1 MNKYKIKWLGLIVSV
16 AVFIGCA
23 CYLSFRT
30 PVSALESRAVA
41 SDSDSKNSV
50 GVTVGT
56 IVAGD
61 VEAETGSTGSG
72 TVTDP
77 YVISASSGDL
87 DVIKSVYKNTKGEY
101 VIDYNLKGENLL
113 ADSDNYILVD
123 LSSDNAEHVISTLCA
138 YVQYINN
145 YSKDSTLTV
154 KAIGDDSDVTI
165 ALPYVAPEPSDDP
178 DAPQA
183 PATAEAAVGN
193 YLRDVLTTDAPDAP
207 TDAEFAAAVEAAD
220 TALAASSKADKN
232 IIVVAVH
239 TDSVSSADCDADLY
253 TAAIDT
259 TKTTAEDVVADLGN
273 AKLMALNIAE
283 NPTRFTLTDN
293 INAPYV
299 LLADS
304 DKATLSTNDGSPSTA
319 STSAKDDSSGKISA
333 TYSIP
338 PICVF
343 DGTFEYAIV
352 PDEDPD
358 ITSAS
363 DDTSFKATDGLTV
376 SNTDADNVISST
388 PTIID
393 TEIPVITLDKTADA
407 PAAGV
412 TASDVINYKIVLK
425 NTGNVALTDV
435 SLTDTIICS
444 DCVSASDIVA
454 TTGTGSATKTYT
466 FKKVSTSSSTG
477 IMEAPGLTLQPG
489 QELTVTYK
497 FTVPA
502 KKADCSGLATST
514 VSGTTVHSIVNIARA
529 TCDETNPVED
539 NTSTLFKVSTVSDS
553 DTTPINPS
561 SSGNAPDVG
570 SGDEKDPN
578 PESKGDGDSSGDAKD
593 ESPETGDSAPILAA
607 VIMVIAFIGSAVS
620 LFLIINEKKVRKLL
634 MQANN

>member
-30 PVSALESRAVA
+30 PVSALESKAAA
-41 SDSDSKNSV
+41 SDSDAKNSV

-61 VEAETGSTGSG
+61 IEAETGSTGSG

-77 YVISASSGDL
+77 YVASSSSGDIDL
-87 DVIKSVYKNTKGEY
+87 VKSTYKNTKGEY

-138 YVQYINN
+138 YVQYINT
-145 YSKDSTLTV
+145 YSKDSALTV
-154 KAIGDDSDVTI
+154 KALGDDSEVTV
-165 ALPYVAPEPSDDP
+165 ALPYTAPDGDP
-178 DAPQA
+178 DA
-183 PATAEAAVGN
+183 PATAEAAVGD
-193 YLRDVLTTDAPDAP
+193 YLRDVLANDDPDAP
-207 TDAEFAAAVEAAD
+207 TDAELAAAVEAAD
-220 TALAASSKADKN
+220 TALAASAKADKN

-239 TDSVSSADCDADLY
+239 TDTVSSADCDADLY

-293 INAPYV
+293 INSPYV

-304 DKATLSTNDGSPSTA
+304 DKATLSTNNGSPSTA

-352 PDEDPD
+352 PDEDPE

-363 DDTSFKATDGLTV
+363 DDTSFEATDGLTV

-393 TEIPVITLDKTADA
+393 TEIPVITLDKTAVA

-425 NTGNVALTDV
+425 NTGNVALTNV

-444 DCVSASDIVA
+444 DCVTASDILA

-466 FKKVSTSSSTG
+466 FKKVGTNSSTG

-539 NTSTLFKVSTVSDS
+539 NTSTLFKVSPAADPE
-553 DTTPINPS
+553 TPINPS
-561 SSGNAPDVG
+561 SSGNASGNG
-570 SGDEKDPN
+570 SSDSEKDPN
-578 PESKGDGDSSGDAKD
+578 PESKGDGDSSGDSKD

-634 MQANN
+634 MQANS

>member
-1 MNKYKIKWLGLIVSV
+1 MNKYKIKWLGLILSV
-16 AVFIGCA
+16 AVFVGCA

-30 PVSALESRAVA
+30 PVSALESRDAASA
-41 SDSDSKNSV
+41 SDAENSV

-61 VEAETGSTGSG
+61 IEAETGSTGSG

-77 YVISASSGDL
+77 YVASSSSGDL
-87 DVIKSVYKNTKGEY
+87 DLIKSTYKNTKGEY

-138 YVQYINN
+138 YVQYINT
-145 YSKDSTLTV
+145 YSKDSSLTV
-154 KAIGDDSDVTI
+154 KALGDDSEVTVV
-165 ALPYVAPEPSDDP
+165 LPYTAPAGNP
-178 DAPQA
+178 DA
-183 PATAEAAVGN
+183 PATAEAAVGG
-193 YLRDVLTTDAPDAP
+193 YLRDVLANDDPDAP

-220 TALAASSKADKN
+220 TALAASAKTDKN

-239 TDSVSSADCDADLY
+239 TDTVSASDCDADLY

-304 DKATLSTNDGSPSTA
+304 DKATLSTNNGSPSTA

-333 TYSIP
+333 TYSVP

-343 DGTFEYAIV
+343 EGTFEYAIV
-352 PDEDPD
+352 ADEDPD

-363 DDTSFKATDGLTV
+363 DDTSFEATDGLTV

-393 TEIPVITLDKTADA
+393 TEIPIITLDKTADA
-407 PAAGV
+407 PAGGV

-425 NTGNVALTDV
+425 NTGNVTLTNV

-444 DCVSASDIVA
+444 DCVTASDILA

-466 FKKVSTSSSTG
+466 FKKVGTNSSTG
-477 IMEAPGLTLQPG
+477 VMEAPGLTLEPG

-514 VSGTTVHSIVNIARA
+514 VSGTTVSSIVNIARA

-539 NTSTLFKVSTVSDS
+539 NTSTMFKVPDETDP
-553 DTTPINPS
+553 DTPINPS

-570 SGDEKDPN
+570 GDDEKDPN